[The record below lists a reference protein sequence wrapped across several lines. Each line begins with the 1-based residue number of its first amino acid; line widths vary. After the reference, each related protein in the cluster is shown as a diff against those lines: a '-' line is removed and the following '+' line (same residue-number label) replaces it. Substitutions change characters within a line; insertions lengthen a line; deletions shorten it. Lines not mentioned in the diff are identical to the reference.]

1 VIHPASKKI
10 EIRSDSPELDKMLR
24 ISEYQKFNGL
34 VLPSY
39 EEFGVCPH
47 YDYLKWR
54 YDNYGDFVKKD
65 IYVENYFTL
74 EDDGFMF

>member
-1 VIHPASKKI
+1 VTKKI

-24 ISEYQKFNGL
+24 ISEYQKFNGI

-39 EEFGVCPH
+39 EEFEVCPE
-47 YDYLKWR
+47 YEYLKWR
-54 YDNYGDFVKKD
+54 YDNYGKLINKH
-65 IYVENYFTL
+65 INVEDYFTL

>member
-1 VIHPASKKI
+1 MTKKI

-39 EEFGVCPH
+39 EEFGVCPD
-47 YDYLKWR
+47 YEYLKWR
-54 YDNYGDFVKKD
+54 YDNYGKLIKKH
-65 IYVENYFTL
+65 INVEDYFTL